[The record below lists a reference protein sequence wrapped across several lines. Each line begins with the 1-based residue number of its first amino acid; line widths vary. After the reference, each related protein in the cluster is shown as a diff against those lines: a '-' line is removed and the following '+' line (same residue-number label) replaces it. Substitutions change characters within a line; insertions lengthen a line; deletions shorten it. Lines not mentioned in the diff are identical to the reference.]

1 MTKPRR
7 SGAFLWKI
15 ERQPDPPGE
24 ALPGVSPMAYL
35 GSNLH
40 EDDSPSA
47 STEQPIQRRF
57 SPVASAIPSRPSL
70 DGFHRMM
77 HANRP
82 QRGLDPVTQH
92 QAPYAA
98 SFVPIH
104 RRLACI
110 RDGAISR

>member
-40 EDDSPSA
+40 GDY
-47 STEQPIQRRF
+47 STLSTVSCALSVTVIAGAWCWAMARGGTRDGLNWRKPLISTAILQTPWTQNP
-57 SPVASAIPSRPSL
+57 PVAIP
-70 DGFHRMM
+70 
-77 HANRP
+77 
-82 QRGLDPVTQH
+82 
-92 QAPYAA
+92 
-98 SFVPIH
+98 
-104 RRLACI
+104 
-110 RDGAISR
+110 